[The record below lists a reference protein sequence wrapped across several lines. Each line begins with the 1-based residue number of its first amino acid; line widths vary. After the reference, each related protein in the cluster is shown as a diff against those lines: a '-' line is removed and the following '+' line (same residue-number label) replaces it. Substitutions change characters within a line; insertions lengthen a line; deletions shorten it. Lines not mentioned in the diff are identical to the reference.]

1 MYLENNH
8 CISNGYFNEDF
19 CKRVIKIG
27 EQLKIEEAK
36 LGNNSDLK
44 ATTRQGKVSWIND
57 ITIMKE
63 IATVINV
70 HNKTAKWNFSLK
82 SFEPLQYS
90 VYEPGGHYDWHI
102 DSHSKPYADG
112 MIRKVSF
119 TLCLNEEYEGGE
131 FEVARPNP
139 NPEKHKF
146 TKFKEKFTMGTLI
159 SFPSF
164 VWHKVH
170 PVTSGTRKVLVG
182 WSIGPSFV

>member
-1 MYLENNH
+1 
-8 CISNGYFNEDF
+8 
-19 CKRVIKIG
+19 
-27 EQLKIEEAK
+27 
-36 LGNNSDLK
+36 
-44 ATTRQGKVSWIND
+44 
-57 ITIMKE
+57 
-63 IATVINV
+63 
-70 HNKTAKWNFSLK
+70 
-82 SFEPLQYS
+82 
-90 VYEPGGHYDWHI
+90 
-102 DSHSKPYADG
+102 

-182 WSIGPSFV
+182 WATGPSFV

>member
-8 CISNGYFNEDF
+8 CISNGYFKEDF
-19 CKRVIKIG
+19 CKRVIEIG
-27 EQLKIEEAK
+27 EKLKIEEAK
-36 LGNNSDLK
+36 LDDNNDLK

-90 VYEPGGHYDWHI
+90 IYEPGGHYDWHI
-102 DSHSKPYADG
+102 DSHPKPYADG
-112 MIRKVSF
+112 MIRKISF

-131 FEVARPNP
+131 LNLYLDDTPISMA
-139 NPEKHKF
+139 KQQ
-146 TKFKEKFTMGTLI
+146 GALI
-159 SFPSF
+159 IFPSF
-164 VWHKVH
+164 VLHEVM
-170 PVTSGTRKVLVG
+170 PVTKGERNSLVTCITG
-182 WSIGPSFV
+182 EPFK